1 MGAGSAAITT
11 HPCSAVSRPRVVIPE
26 GVSNDMAVY
35 SGPVCRLCRRD
46 GVKLFLKGERCYTS
60 KCAIERRKYAP
71 GQHGQRQR
79 KLADYG
85 VQLREKQKLKRI
97 YRVLERQFRSYF
109 KEAVRRKGVTGEIL
123 LQLLELRLD
132 NAVYRLGCAMS
143 RRQARQLVNHGH
155 FLVNGKPVNIPS
167 YQLRVGDTITVAPAS
182 RTAGAI
188 QESVASAGGRRT
200 PEWMTFDTGSM
211 SGQVTSVPTR
221 EQIDTQVNEALIV
234 EFYSR

>member
-1 MGAGSAAITT
+1 
-11 HPCSAVSRPRVVIPE
+11 
-26 GVSNDMAVY
+26 MAVY

-46 GVKLFLKGERCYTS
+46 SVKLFLKGERCYTS
-60 KCAIERRKYAP
+60 KCAIEKRKYPP

-85 VQLREKQKLKRI
+85 VQLREKQKIKRI
-97 YRVLERQFRSYF
+97 YRVLERQFRNYF

-132 NAVYRLGCAMS
+132 NACYRLGFGLS

-155 FLVNGKPVNIPS
+155 FAVNGKKVNIPS
-167 YQLRVGDTITVAPAS
+167 YQLRPGDVVEVVEGS
-182 RTAGAI
+182 REAGAI
-188 QESVASAGGRRT
+188 VEALRSTAGRRT
-200 PEWMTFDTGSM
+200 PVWLTVDPAAMTGR
-211 SGQVTSVPTR
+211 VVAVPTR
-221 EQIDTQVNEALIV
+221 DQIDTQVNEALVV

>member
-1 MGAGSAAITT
+1 
-11 HPCSAVSRPRVVIPE
+11 
-26 GVSNDMAVY
+26 MAVY

-123 LQLLELRLD
+123 LQFLELRLD
-132 NAVYRLGCAMS
+132 NVVYRLGCGLS

-155 FLVNGKPVNIPS
+155 FLVNGKRVNIPS
-167 YQLRVGDTITVAPAS
+167 YQLRPGDAISLSPS
-182 RTAGAI
+182 GKEAGAI
-188 QESVASAGGRRT
+188 KEAVASAGGRRT
-200 PEWMTFDTGSM
+200 PEWLTFDVTSI
-211 SGQVTSVPTR
+211 SGQVLSVPTR

>member
-1 MGAGSAAITT
+1 
-11 HPCSAVSRPRVVIPE
+11 
-26 GVSNDMAVY
+26 MAVY

-85 VQLREKQKLKRI
+85 IQLREKQKLKRI
-97 YRVLERQFRSYF
+97 YRVLERQFSLYY
-109 KEAVRRKGVTGEIL
+109 KEAIRRKGVTGEIL
-123 LQLLELRLD
+123 LQLLETRLD
-132 NAVYRLGCAMS
+132 NVVYRLGMGLS

-155 FLVNGKPVNIPS
+155 FTVNGKKVNIPS
-167 YQLRVGDTITVAPAS
+167 YQVRPGDVVTVHETS
-182 RTAGAI
+182 KKAGAI
-188 QESVASAGGRRT
+188 VEALAHTAGRNVPAWLT
-200 PEWMTFDTGSM
+200 LDTAAM
-211 SGQVTSVPTR
+211 SGTVQAIPTR
-221 EQIDTQVNEALIV
+221 DQIDTQVNEALIV

>member
-1 MGAGSAAITT
+1 
-11 HPCSAVSRPRVVIPE
+11 
-26 GVSNDMAVY
+26 MAVY

-60 KCAIERRKYAP
+60 KCAIERRKYPP

-85 VQLREKQKLKRI
+85 IQLREKQKLKRI
-97 YRVLERQFRSYF
+97 YRVLERQFSNYF

-132 NAVYRLGCAMS
+132 NVVYRMGFGLS
-143 RRQARQLVNHGH
+143 RRQARQIVNHGH
-155 FLVNGKPVNIPS
+155 FTVNGRKVNIPS
-167 YQLRVGDTITVAPAS
+167 YQVRPGDTIAVAEKS
-182 RTAGAI
+182 KKAGAI
-188 QESVASAGGRRT
+188 VEALAATGGRRV
-200 PEWMTFDTGSM
+200 PEWLTLDVNGMT
-211 SGQVTSVPTR
+211 GQVVAVPTR
-221 EQIDTQVNEALIV
+221 DQIDTQVNEALIV

>member
-1 MGAGSAAITT
+1 
-11 HPCSAVSRPRVVIPE
+11 
-26 GVSNDMAVY
+26 MAVY
-35 SGPVCRLCRRD
+35 NGPVCRLCRRD

-60 KCAIERRKYAP
+60 KCAIERRKYPP

-79 KLADYG
+79 KLANYG

-109 KEAVRRKGVTGEIL
+109 QEAVRRKGVTGETL
-123 LQLLELRLD
+123 LQLLETRLD
-132 NAVYRLGCAMS
+132 NAVFRLGFALS

-155 FLVNGKPVNIPS
+155 FLVNGKKVNIPS
-167 YQLRVGDTITVAPAS
+167 YQLRPGDQVTVRERS
-182 RTAGAI
+182 KEAGAI
-188 QESVASAGGRRT
+188 KESLASTGGRRV
-200 PEWMTFDTGSM
+200 PEWLSLDLAAL
-211 SGQVTSVPTR
+211 SGRLGAIPTR

>member
-1 MGAGSAAITT
+1 
-11 HPCSAVSRPRVVIPE
+11 
-26 GVSNDMAVY
+26 MAVY

-60 KCAIERRKYAP
+60 KCAIERRKYPP

-79 KLADYG
+79 KLAEYG

-97 YRVLERQFRSYF
+97 YRLLERQFSNYF

-132 NAVYRLGCAMS
+132 NAVYRLGFGLS

-155 FLVNGKPVNIPS
+155 FLVNGKKVNIPS
-167 YQLRVGDTITVAPAS
+167 YQLRPGDTIAVAENS
-182 RTAGAI
+182 KKAGAI
-188 QESVASAGGRRT
+188 VEALNLTGGRRT
-200 PEWMTFDTGSM
+200 PEWLSLDVAAMG
-211 SGQVTSVPTR
+211 GRVLAAPIR

>member
-1 MGAGSAAITT
+1 
-11 HPCSAVSRPRVVIPE
+11 
-26 GVSNDMAVY
+26 MAVY

-60 KCAIERRKYAP
+60 KCAIERRKYPP

-79 KLADYG
+79 KLAEFG
-85 VQLREKQKLKRI
+85 IQLREKQKLKRI

-109 KEAVRRKGVTGEIL
+109 KEAVRRKGVTGETL

-132 NAVYRLGCAMS
+132 NAVYRMGFGLS

-155 FLVNGKPVNIPS
+155 FLVNGKKVNIPS
-167 YQLRVGDTITVAPAS
+167 YQLRVGDTVALAE
-182 RTAGAI
+182 RGKQAGAI
-188 QESVASAGGRRT
+188 KDAIATTGGRRT
-200 PEWMTFDTGSM
+200 PEWLTLDLGAM
-211 SGQVTSVPTR
+211 SGSVVSVPTR

>member
-1 MGAGSAAITT
+1 
-11 HPCSAVSRPRVVIPE
+11 
-26 GVSNDMAVY
+26 MAVY

-85 VQLREKQKLKRI
+85 IQLREKQKLKRI
-97 YRVLERQFRSYF
+97 YRVLERQFQNYF

-132 NAVYRLGCAMS
+132 NVVYRLGMGLS
-143 RRQARQLVNHGH
+143 RRQARQLVNHAH
-155 FLVNGKPVNIPS
+155 FQVNGKKVNIPS
-167 YQLRVGDTITVAPAS
+167 YQVRPGDVVSVAPKS
-182 RTAGAI
+182 REAGAI
-188 QESVASAGGRRT
+188 VEAIQATGGRRV
-200 PEWMTFDTGSM
+200 PEWLSVDTAAM
-211 SGQVTSVPTR
+211 SGQV
-221 EQIDTQVNEALIV
+221 Q
-234 EFYSR
+234 

>member
-1 MGAGSAAITT
+1 
-11 HPCSAVSRPRVVIPE
+11 
-26 GVSNDMAVY
+26 MAVY

-46 GVKLFLKGERCYTS
+46 SVKLFLKGERCYTS
-60 KCAIERRKYAP
+60 KCAIEKRKYPP

-85 VQLREKQKLKRI
+85 VQLREKQKIKRI
-97 YRVLERQFRSYF
+97 YRVLERQFRNYF

-132 NAVYRLGCAMS
+132 NVCYRLGFGLS

-155 FLVNGKPVNIPS
+155 FAVNGKKVNIPS
-167 YQLRVGDTITVAPAS
+167 YQLRPGDTVEVVEGS
-182 RTAGAI
+182 KEAGAI
-188 QESVASAGGRRT
+188 VEAVRSTGGRRT
-200 PEWMTFDTGSM
+200 PVWLTVDPAAMTGR
-211 SGQVTSVPTR
+211 VVSVPTR
-221 EQIDTQVNEALIV
+221 DQIDTQVNEALVV

>member
-1 MGAGSAAITT
+1 
-11 HPCSAVSRPRVVIPE
+11 
-26 GVSNDMAVY
+26 MAVY

-85 VQLREKQKLKRI
+85 IQLREKQKLKRI
-97 YRVLERQFRSYF
+97 YRVLEGQFRTYF

-132 NAVYRLGCAMS
+132 NAVYRLGMGLS

-155 FLVNGKPVNIPS
+155 FLVNGKKVNIPS
-167 YQLRVGDTITVAPAS
+167 YQLRPGDTIAVAENS
-182 RTAGAI
+182 KQAGAI
-188 QESVASAGGRRT
+188 VEALAATGGRRT
-200 PEWMTFDTGSM
+200 PEWLNLDTAAM
-211 SGQVTSVPTR
+211 SGQVSAVPVRT
-221 EQIDTQVNEALIV
+221 QIDTQVNEALIV

>member
-1 MGAGSAAITT
+1 
-11 HPCSAVSRPRVVIPE
+11 
-26 GVSNDMAVY
+26 MAVY

-85 VQLREKQKLKRI
+85 IQLREKQKLKRI
-97 YRVLERQFRSYF
+97 YRVLERQFQNYF

-132 NAVYRLGCAMS
+132 NVVYRLGLGLN

-155 FLVNGKPVNIPS
+155 FLVNGKKVNIPS
-167 YQLRVGDTITVAPAS
+167 YQLRPGDTVSVAEKS
-182 RTAGAI
+182 RQAGAI
-188 QESVASAGGRRT
+188 TEALATTGGRRV
-200 PEWMTFDTGSM
+200 PEWVSLDREAMG
-211 SGQVTSVPTR
+211 GQVLAVPTR

>member
-1 MGAGSAAITT
+1 
-11 HPCSAVSRPRVVIPE
+11 
-26 GVSNDMAVY
+26 MAVY

-79 KLADYG
+79 KLAEYG

-109 KEAVRRKGVTGEIL
+109 KEAVRRKGVTGETL

-132 NAVYRLGCAMS
+132 NVCYRLGFGLS

-155 FLVNGKPVNIPS
+155 FLVNGKKVNIPS
-167 YQLRVGDTITVAPAS
+167 YQVRVGDTIAVAEGS
-182 RTAGAI
+182 KQAGAI
-188 QESVASAGGRRT
+188 VEAIATTGGRRL
-200 PEWMTFDTGSM
+200 PEWLALDQAAM
-211 SGQVTSVPTR
+211 SGRVNAVPTR
-221 EQIDTQVNEALIV
+221 DQIDTQVNEALIV

>member
-1 MGAGSAAITT
+1 
-11 HPCSAVSRPRVVIPE
+11 
-26 GVSNDMAVY
+26 MAVY

-46 GVKLFLKGERCYTS
+46 GVKLFLKGERCYS
-60 KCAIERRKYAP
+60 PKCAIERRKYAP

-85 VQLREKQKLKRI
+85 IQLREKQKLKRI

-132 NAVYRLGCAMS
+132 NVVYRLGFGLS
-143 RRQARQLVNHGH
+143 RRQARQLVNHAH
-155 FLVNGKPVNIPS
+155 FRVNGKKVNIPS
-167 YQLRVGDTITVAPAS
+167 YQMRPGDVVSVAETS
-182 RTAGAI
+182 KQAGAI
-188 QESVASAGGRRT
+188 VEALAQTGGRRV
-200 PEWMTFDTGSM
+200 PEWLSLDAAAM
-211 SGQVTSVPTR
+211 SGQVNAVPTR

>member
-1 MGAGSAAITT
+1 
-11 HPCSAVSRPRVVIPE
+11 
-26 GVSNDMAVY
+26 MAVY

-60 KCAIERRKYAP
+60 KCAIERRKYPP
-71 GQHGQRQR
+71 GQHGQRLR
-79 KLADYG
+79 KLAEYG

-132 NAVYRLGCAMS
+132 NAVYRLGFSLS
-143 RRQARQLVNHGH
+143 RRQGRQLVNHAH
-155 FLVNGKPVNIPS
+155 FTVNGRKVNIPS
-167 YQLRVGDTITVAPAS
+167 YQVRPGDIIAVRETS
-182 RTAGAI
+182 KQAGAI
-188 QESVASAGGRRT
+188 TEALAQTAGRRV
-200 PEWMTFDTGSM
+200 PEWLTLDRDAM
-211 SGQVTSVPTR
+211 SGRVDTVPVR

>member
-1 MGAGSAAITT
+1 
-11 HPCSAVSRPRVVIPE
+11 
-26 GVSNDMAVY
+26 MAVY

-79 KLADYG
+79 KLAEYG

-109 KEAVRRKGVTGEIL
+109 KEAVRRRGVTGETL

-132 NAVYRLGCAMS
+132 NVVYRLGFGLS

-155 FLVNGKPVNIPS
+155 FQVNGKKVNIPS
-167 YQLRVGDTITVAPAS
+167 YQLRVGDTVAVAPGGK
-182 RTAGAI
+182 TAGAI
-188 QESVASAGGRRT
+188 TEAIATVGGRRA
-200 PEWMTFDTGSM
+200 PEWLGLDAGAMTGT
-211 SGQVTSVPTR
+211 VRAAPTR
-221 EQIDTQVNEALIV
+221 DQIDTQVNEALIV